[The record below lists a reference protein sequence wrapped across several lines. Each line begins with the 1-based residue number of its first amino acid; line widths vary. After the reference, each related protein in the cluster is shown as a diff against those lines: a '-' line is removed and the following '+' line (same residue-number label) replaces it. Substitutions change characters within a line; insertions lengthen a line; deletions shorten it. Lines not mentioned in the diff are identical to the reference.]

1 MEVLMTVLR
10 TCIAVTAACFLFT
23 GAVAAQ
29 QPPQEK
35 HQHERAKTPEPVTGE
50 LLSLNTDT
58 RTLVIKTTADTEMK
72 FTFSENTEIVGADKG
87 VSGLATIQG
96 TTVTVTYDVHGT
108 ANIATKIEV
117 LPKKK

>member
-1 MEVLMTVLR
+1 MNVLR
-10 TCIAVTAACFLFT
+10 ACMAVTAACFLFT
-23 GAVAAQ
+23 GAAAAQ

-58 RTLVIKTTADTEMK
+58 KTLVIKTTADTEMK

-87 VSGLATIQG
+87 VSGLATSHG

-117 LPKKK
+117 MPKK